1 MRPSLSLLTRGTMT
15 HQLPPEHFQGL
26 SVSEH
31 LKMAQRKGKIA
42 SEELHGSELPG
53 HLAAGSETA
62 KEMAIGLLLLWTLG
76 ASFPFLALFALGWLL
91 WKSGRIAIAGWA
103 KLERLHRLIE
113 EERWEIEHH
122 REQEKEELKE
132 LYQAKGF
139 QGKLLDE
146 VVDVLMADD
155 NRLLKVMLEEEIGL
169 SLEVYEHPLK
179 QALGAAIGAL
189 AVAIPLLFVQNFW
202 PSWGVPLLSFFS
214 IAVAAY
220 LTALF
225 EKRSPLPAL
234 VWNSTLA
241 LFCAGSLY
249 FALKLL

>member
-1 MRPSLSLLTRGTMT
+1 MT
-15 HQLPPEHFQGL
+15 HQVPPGHFQGL

-31 LKMAQRKGKIA
+31 LKMARKKGVIA

-53 HLAAGSETA
+53 HLAAGAETA
-62 KEMAIGLLLLWTLG
+62 KEMAVGLLFLWILGSTLFPLLLFAIAWTLWETG
-76 ASFPFLALFALGWLL
+76 RFAL
-91 WKSGRIAIAGWA
+91 AGWA
-103 KLERLHRLIE
+103 KLERLHHLIE

-122 REQEKEELKE
+122 RDQEKEELQA
-132 LYQAKGF
+132 LYEAKGF

-155 NRLLKVMLEEEIGL
+155 NRLLKVMLEEEIGV

-179 QALGAAIGAL
+179 QALGAALGAL
-189 AVAIPLLFVQNFW
+189 ASATLLLIGQNFW
-202 PSWGVPLLSFFS
+202 PSWGIPLLSFLN
-214 IAVAAY
+214 IGTAAY
-220 LTALF
+220 LSALF

-234 VWNSTLA
+234 IWNISLA